1 MRRLVPVAALC
12 ALGIVPASGADAA
25 IKKYL
30 YRVEISS
37 TPVETW
43 SSMGVT
49 GRAEATWTGIWWVP
63 VTTNTTKRTNTFRF
77 DTPAK
82 AAESVDRGGV
92 ASTFAG
98 TASGSITYTDGTCS
112 WSIRAPEAF
121 RALSLRIYTS
131 RHGLD
136 LRLLLHDTQ
145 QPQQS
150 CENGGQTDGRSFYA
164 PEATFL
170 NADFCAYNNGD
181 GDRNADYALPIPT
194 AKVGKY
200 EKTFTANKRDVGCN
214 PFNTDDP
221 GPALTAKLSLKAQI
235 FKRRS

>member
-1 MRRLVPVAALC
+1 MRRLVPVAAVC
-12 ALGIVPASGADAA
+12 ALGLVPASGADAA

-63 VTTNTTKRTNTFRF
+63 VRANTTKRTNTFRF

-150 CENGGQTDGRSFYA
+150 CEAGGETTKRVFYS

-170 NADFCAYNNGD
+170 NADFCAYNEGD
-181 GDRNADYALPIPT
+181 GDRNDDYALPIPKS
-194 AKVGKY
+194 KVGKY
-200 EKTFTANKRDVGCN
+200 AKTFTANERGVACN
-214 PFNTDDP
+214 PFATEDA
-221 GPALTAKLSLKAQI
+221 GTALTSELSLKAQI
-235 FKRRS
+235 FKRRP